1 MSSSNLLC
9 KLTSEDWEI
18 PIRAHPRQSGGPYVH
33 FRKALIV
40 KMSDLRPLHHKDTID
55 LLKIWKVS
63 KTNKMILCKMGNFS
77 QKKMFPCFAKEQLAF
92 IAKLRLTLQINS
104 RVSMI

>member
-1 MSSSNLLC
+1 MSSSKLLC

-40 KMSDLRPLHHKDTID
+40 KMSDLRPLHHKDMTD
-55 LLKIWKVS
+55 LFKIWKVS

-77 QKKMFPCFAKEQLAF
+77 QKKKGSLA
-92 IAKLRLTLQINS
+92 LQRNNYPL
-104 RVSMI
+104 